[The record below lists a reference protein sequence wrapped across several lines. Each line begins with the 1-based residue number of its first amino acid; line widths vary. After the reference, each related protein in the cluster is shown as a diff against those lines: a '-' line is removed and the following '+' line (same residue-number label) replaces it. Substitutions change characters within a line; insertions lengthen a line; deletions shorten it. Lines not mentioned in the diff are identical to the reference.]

1 MSAARIEAI
10 VGDITQVDTDAI
22 VNAANNELW
31 MGSGVAGAIKRA
43 GGDEIE
49 RDAISKG
56 PIEVGQAIASTAGQL
71 PHKRV
76 IHAAAMGFQ
85 GGSMIPATA
94 ESIRQATVSAMAVA
108 DEEGLTSLAFPAL
121 GTGVGGFSTEECA
134 GIMVPAVINYLNDRA
149 ETEITQV
156 VFVLRDEQ
164 ARLMFANV
172 IGQSQS
178 GS

>member
-1 MSAARIEAI
+1 MGTERMIKAI
-10 VGDITQVDTDAI
+10 IGDITKVATEAI

-43 GGDEIE
+43 GGDEVE

-94 ESIRQATVSAMAVA
+94 ESIRQATMSAMAVS
-108 DEEGLTSLAFPAL
+108 DGEGLTSIAFPAL

-134 GIMVPAVINYLNDRA
+134 DIMVRAVASYL
-149 ETEITQV
+149 TEHRDSNIKQV
-156 VFVLRDEQ
+156 IFVLRDDASDVFQ
-164 ARLMFANV
+164 RTIHQHSLD
-172 IGQSQS
+172 
-178 GS
+178 

>member
-1 MSAARIEAI
+1 MSAARIEAT
-10 VGDITQVDTDAI
+10 VGDITKVDTDAI

-43 GGDEIE
+43 GGDEVE
-49 RDAISKG
+49 RDAMSKG
-56 PIEVGQAIASTAGQL
+56 PIEIGQAIASTAGQL

-85 GGSMIPATA
+85 GGSMIPASA

-134 GIMVPAVINYLNDRA
+134 RIMVPAVVDYLNGHA
-149 ETEITQV
+149 ESGITHV
-156 VFVLRDEQ
+156 VFVLRDEP
-164 ARLMFANV
+164 AREVFETA
-172 IGQSQS
+172 IGQHPSE
-178 GS
+178 